1 MSNTETVAI
10 ELHRADTLGCES
22 YNLLSNGQKQ
32 AYRRMAM
39 VAIKMQSKRD
49 MRLTEIAAAK
59 ATRCDELFEELERVA
74 PDSPLLEKIRNE
86 AESA

>member
-1 MSNTETVAI
+1 MSNIDVIAI

-39 VAIKMQSKRD
+39 VAIKLQSKHD
-49 MRLTEIAAAK
+49 LRLTEIAAAK
-59 ATRCDELFEELERVA
+59 ATRCDELFEELKRVA
-74 PDSPLLEKIRNE
+74 PDSSLLEKIRNE
-86 AESA
+86 SES